1 SRKEATLRMSE
12 ADGILKK
19 AGLYMD
25 DLHRLRLLAPDA
37 WETTTALS
45 EQSKEFSGLLDS
57 FLGSSNSLI
66 KTFEEVAALVEAER
80 LRAMSLKSQLAAVS
94 KGGGADVESKR
105 GQIQVM
111 IRQKEVEQ
119 ERLRTE
125 LEAAARVESEQKEFI
140 QRFNAG

>member
-1 SRKEATLRMSE
+1 MSE
-12 ADGILKK
+12 ADNILKK

-45 EQSKEFSGLLDS
+45 EQSKEFASILES
-57 FLGSSNSLI
+57 FLASSGNLI

-80 LRAMSLKSQLAAVS
+80 LRAMSLKSQLAAVAR
-94 KGGGADVESKR
+94 GGGDADSKR
-105 GQIQVM
+105 GQIQVL
-111 IRQKEVEQ
+111 IRQKEVEL

-125 LEAAARVESEQKEFI
+125 LEAAAKVEAEQREFI
-140 QRFNAG
+140 QRFNAS

>member
-1 SRKEATLRMSE
+1 MSE
-12 ADGILKK
+12 ADAILKK

-25 DLHRLRLLAPDA
+25 DLNRLRLLAPDA

-45 EQSKEFSGLLDS
+45 DQTKEFSTLLES
-57 FLGSSNSLI
+57 FLNSSDSLI

-94 KGGGADVESKR
+94 QGGGADAESQR
-105 GQIQVM
+105 GQIQVLL
-111 IRQKEVEQ
+111 RQKEVEL

-125 LEAAARVESEQKEFI
+125 LEAATRVESEQKEFI